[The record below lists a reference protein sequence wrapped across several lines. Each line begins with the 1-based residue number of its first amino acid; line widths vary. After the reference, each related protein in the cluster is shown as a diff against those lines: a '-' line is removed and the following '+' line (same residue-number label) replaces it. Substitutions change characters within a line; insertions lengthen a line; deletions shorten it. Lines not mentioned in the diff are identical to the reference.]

1 MIYRKGNQTEKLD
14 APPTWKVGLIRDGD
28 GEGLWA
34 RQGPNYVV
42 LQNNALHFFPFYS
55 WGVVLPSDNPPG
67 ELREEIDIS
76 HLQPDDGLE
85 LHPEAWESYL
95 KNGRIDEKGIPQE
108 EKDD

>member
-1 MIYRKGNQTEKLD
+1 
-14 APPTWKVGLIRDGD
+14 
-28 GEGLWA
+28 
-34 RQGPNYVV
+34 
-42 LQNNALHFFPFYS
+42 
-55 WGVVLPSDNPPG
+55 VVLPSDNPPG

-108 EKDD
+108 EGDE